1 MKNQQITMQ
10 QMEDNSIRLIND
22 IKSLKNELK
31 EKDIV
36 IETLQV

>member
-31 EKDIV
+31 EKDII
-36 IETLQV
+36 IETLQE